1 MKAVLLAGG
10 PVGDLP
16 LEPADQP
23 DSKGLIKVGGRPM
36 AWRTLQALLSAKTLS
51 SRVLVG
57 GDREWSGVD
66 TWVAGQ
72 DTLMGSFEA
81 GVNACGETHQPV
93 LVCCGDLP
101 FLHGAALDDFVE
113 RCRLRPEASLWYG
126 FLRQE
131 NSLRSYPRLRHT
143 WGRLQDGSFCGS
155 GVMMLRP
162 EVMQTMRAAMD
173 RLTHARKNMLRLAG
187 CLGWGNL
194 LNYALGRL
202 TVARAEKA
210 GQGLFGVPCAGIE
223 TPYAEL
229 GFNVDDGESLSE
241 ARRIL
246 QEVGDPHASSDSH
259 GQSAGRGRTL

>member
-10 PVGDLP
+10 PLGELSLEAGDS
-16 LEPADQP
+16 AT
-23 DSKGLIKVGGRPM
+23 SKGQLRVAGHPL
-36 AWRTLQALLSAKTLS
+36 AWRSLQGLRQARLISHT
-51 SRVLVG
+51 VLVG
-57 GDREWSGVD
+57 GDPHWDGVD
-66 TWVAGQ
+66 CAVPAQ
-72 DTLMGSFEA
+72 QTLMGSFEA
-81 GVNACGETHQPV
+81 GVSACAETHEPV

-101 FLHGAALDDFVE
+101 FVHGQALDDFIE

-126 FLRQE
+126 YLRRE
-131 NSLRSYPRLRHT
+131 NSERKYPGLAHT
-143 WGRLQDGSFCGS
+143 WARLADGTYCGS

-162 EVMQTMRAAMD
+162 EVMHRMRAAMD
-173 RLTHARKNMLRLAG
+173 RLTHARKNMFRLAG

-210 GQGLFGVPCAGIE
+210 GQGIFDVRCAGIE

-229 GFNVDDGESLSE
+229 GFNVDDPASLSE

-246 QEVGDPHASSDSH
+246 QEVGNAHAFSHSH
-259 GQSAGRGRTL
+259 G